1 MLPGGLSVDSVSL
14 GSFMRGLKV
23 VRFVGFA
30 GFLQVR
36 PGFRRVHSLLIRIIW
51 PNPGSRRVHSVSL
64 GSLGRAL
71 GSSGSFG
78 FVSFI

>member
-30 GFLQVR
+30 GFIQVR

-64 GSLGRAL
+64 GRAL